1 MQTRALNK
9 FRQRDP
15 RGIAGSLCLALI
27 LTLNGDMAATVA
39 CCTMPDGTTVIESLA
54 AAARCRSELTPE
66 ATEPAA
72 ATSNISA
79 SCSDQLLSTGSEATA
94 AERLEGRIPVPLVVS
109 AREILAHRPAPVTPA
124 AVHRRSGSEGAI
136 QLLRTVV
143 LQT

>member
-1 MQTRALNK
+1 
-9 FRQRDP
+9 
-15 RGIAGSLCLALI
+15 
-27 LTLNGDMAATVA
+27 
-39 CCTMPDGTTVIESLA
+39 MPDGTTVIESLA

-94 AERLEGRIPVPLVVS
+94 AERLEGRIPVPLVV

-136 QLLRTVV
+136 RLLRTVV